1 MFGNEQ
7 WEKKPP
13 EYMSKGELDRCYL
26 PENWANYSFF
36 ERLSILQET
45 ESRFAA
51 AQHRPAK
58 ELKPEFFNDSTLGYW
73 SSSRNY
79 ISINSSLL
87 SDGVI
92 ETGAGRIKRADAP
105 FLLYNTVAHEG
116 YHAYQSYAIEN
127 PNLHKDLKQLEEWRL
142 NNEAALTDRG
152 YERNY
157 IKDGNLYRIQPLE
170 RDAIK
175 FAEQATQETFDTIQ
189 QKTGII
195 PEYEYDYKDMA
206 EACSYE
212 KALRSEMAHD
222 RKCVEHMMEKMR
234 ENHRIWNHETAGESA
249 DSHGE
254 TSVQENGLQ
263 HNTLTYEQAK
273 SLENPYANDEGHYE
287 QQLVKSLS
295 GSSTRYVPA
304 LADQY
309 ADRVCQINDAH
320 PYRNINPNDMGQ
332 YMEEIYQA
340 QEELGYFPEFDARA
354 QESYDAY
361 MEQFDRHFS
370 ERNENGNDKEKE
382 FIAENREQF
391 DKYYREQTGY
401 FPNRPELHVE
411 EQFSQSNEDSVSQ
424 RENAEISMDNYV
436 AESKSSGVE
445 TSQNSEKAF
454 SQGESSDISMDSYA
468 SGGHESGGESY
479 DSGYDMSSYSG
490 ISDSS
495 GNSSNLSNSKE
506 SESEGKSKSESISY

>member
-1 MFGNEQ
+1 
-7 WEKKPP
+7 
-13 EYMSKGELDRCYL
+13 MSKDELDKCYL
-26 PENWANYSFF
+26 PENWANYSFS

-45 ESRFAA
+45 ENRFAA
-51 AQHRPAK
+51 SQYRPAK
-58 ELKPEFFNDSTLGYW
+58 ELKPEHFNDSILGKW
-73 SSSRNY
+73 SRSRNS
-79 ISINSSLL
+79 IRINSSML

-92 ETGAGRIKRADAP
+92 ETGAGIKKRADAP

-116 YHAYQSYAIEN
+116 YHAYQSYAMEN
-127 PNLHKDLKQLEEWRL
+127 PNLHNNSKQLEEWRL
-142 NNEAALTDRG
+142 NNEAALTDHG
-152 YERNY
+152 YEYNY
-157 IKDGNLYRIQPLE
+157 IKYGNLYRIQPLE

-175 FAEQATQETFDTIQ
+175 FAQQATQDTFDAIQ

-222 RKCVEHMMEKMR
+222 PKCVEHMMEKMQ
-234 ENHRIWNHETAGESA
+234 ENHRIWNHEAAEESD

-254 TSVQENGLQ
+254 SEQENGLQ
-263 HNTLTYEQAK
+263 HSTLTYEQAK

-295 GSSTRYVPA
+295 GSSTKYVPSI
-304 LADQY
+304 ADQY
-309 ADRVCQINDAH
+309 ADCVCQINDAH
-320 PYRNINPNDMGQ
+320 PYRNINPYEREQ

-340 QEELGYFPEFDARA
+340 QEELGYFPEFDERA

-370 ERNENGNDKEKE
+370 ERAENGSDKEKE

-391 DKYYREQTGY
+391 DNYYREQTGY
-401 FPNRPELHVE
+401 FPNRPELHAE
-411 EQFSQSNEDSVSQ
+411 ELYSQSNEEAVSQ
-424 RENAEISMDNYV
+424 GENAEVSMDSYV
-436 AESKSSGVE
+436 SESKSNGVD
-445 TSQNSEKAF
+445 SSLNSKEEF
-454 SQGESSDISMDSYA
+454 SHGESSDISMDSYA
-468 SGGHESGGESY
+468 YGGRELGGESY
-479 DSGYDMSSYSG
+479 DNGYDMSSYSG
-490 ISDSS
+490 ISDSY
-495 GNSSNLSNSKE
+495 NSSDNSASPSNSEE